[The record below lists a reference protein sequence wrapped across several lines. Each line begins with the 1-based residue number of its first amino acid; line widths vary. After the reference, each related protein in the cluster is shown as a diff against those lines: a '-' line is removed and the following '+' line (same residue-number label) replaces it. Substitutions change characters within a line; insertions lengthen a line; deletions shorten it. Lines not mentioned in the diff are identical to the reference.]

1 MKSSV
6 FLLVAG
12 LSAFAAEPVL
22 TPEQTTFFE
31 SKIRPVLVDNCYKC
45 HSQASEKVK
54 GGLLLDS
61 REGWQKGGDS
71 GPAIVPGNAEKS
83 LLVRAIRYADKDL
96 QMPPN
101 DKKLSDQQII
111 DLEA

>member
-1 MKSSV
+1 MNCRVFNHGWTRINTDKMVLRIRVHLCLSV
-6 FLLVAG
+6 VVSC
-12 LSAFAAEPVL
+12 SAFAAEPKL

-31 SKIRPVLVDNCYKC
+31 SKIRPVLVENCYKC
-45 HSQASEKVK
+45 HSQAADKVK

-83 LLVRAIRYADKDL
+83 
-96 QMPPN
+96 
-101 DKKLSDQQII
+101 
-111 DLEA
+111 